1 MTKPKRRS
9 KVCGVNVT
17 LDTDID
23 SELEKVKELVVG
35 LNEVKEK
42 AKLIQF
48 ISIKEF
54 TELTGWSEKTVQDL
68 YNRADFPSTDFGKEK
83 KAEVHALID
92 YFKVPR
98 RK

>member
-1 MTKPKRRS
+1 M
-9 KVCGVNVT
+9 GVNVT
-17 LDTDID
+17 LDTNI
-23 SELEKVKELVVG
+23 SEELDKIKELVNS

-42 AKLIQF
+42 ANLIQF

-54 TELTGWSEKTVQDL
+54 SKLTGWSEKTVQEL
-68 YNRADFPSTDFGKEK
+68 YNKPNFPSTDYGKEK
-83 KAEVHALID
+83 KAEVHAIID

>member
-1 MTKPKRRS
+1 M
-9 KVCGVNVT
+9 GVNIA
-17 LDTDID
+17 LDTNID
-23 SELEKVKELVVG
+23 QELDKIKELVKS

-42 AKLIQF
+42 ANLIQF

-54 TELTGWSEKTVQDL
+54 SKMTGWSEKTVQDL

-83 KAEVHALID
+83 KAEVHAIVN

>member
-1 MTKPKRRS
+1 MS
-9 KVCGVNVT
+9 VNIA
-17 LDTDID
+17 LDTNIEE
-23 SELEKVKELVVG
+23 ELDKVKELIKS
-35 LNEVKEK
+35 LNEIKSK
-42 AKLIQF
+42 ANLIQF

-54 TELTGWSEKTVQDL
+54 SKLTGWSEKTVQEL

-83 KAEVHALID
+83 KAEVHAIID

>member
-1 MTKPKRRS
+1 MS
-9 KVCGVNVT
+9 VNIA
-17 LDTDID
+17 LDTNID
-23 SELEKVKELVVG
+23 EELDKIKELVKS

-42 AKLIQF
+42 ANLIQF

-54 TELTGWSEKTVQDL
+54 STLTGWSEKTVQDL
-68 YNRADFPSTDFGKEK
+68 YNKADFPSTDFGKEK
-83 KAEVHALID
+83 KAEVHAIID

>member
-1 MTKPKRRS
+1 M
-9 KVCGVNVT
+9 GVNVA
-17 LDTDID
+17 LDTNID
-23 SELEKVKELVVG
+23 EELDKIKELVKC

-42 AKLIQF
+42 ANLIQF

-54 TELTGWSEKTVQDL
+54 SKITGWSEKTVQDL
-68 YNRADFPSTDFGKEK
+68 YNRADFPSSDFGKEK
-83 KAEVHALID
+83 KAEVHAIID